1 MSKDELPASLSPDE
15 ILKKMFRYIEDWKM
29 QLYDMIS
36 FNASTM
42 ALEAHQEKVFQFINY
57 LITLD

>member
-1 MSKDELPASLSPDE
+1 MSKDELPTSLTPDE

-42 ALEAHQEKVFQFINY
+42 ALEAHQEKVFNS
-57 LITLD
+57 LII